1 MHCSECVL
9 LIKRMNAKK
18 VNIQHMK
25 EEKKLTHTHTLSFS
39 RMNIRKIQ
47 QLRLIN
53 FLFSDFIFIRT
64 HYVSIKFPLRV
75 FEQWKTSS
83 SIIPN
88 AFCADFGTECHFKYG
103 IVFSGAKYDWISE
116 FCCGW
121 TSRFENVLEMQ
132 NFTLDVLDGG
142 VVDS

>member
-1 MHCSECVL
+1 
-9 LIKRMNAKK
+9 MNAKK

-25 EEKKLTHTHTLSFS
+25 EEKETYTHTHTHSFS

-75 FEQWKTSS
+75 FEQ
-83 SIIPN
+83 
-88 AFCADFGTECHFKYG
+88 
-103 IVFSGAKYDWISE
+103 
-116 FCCGW
+116 
-121 TSRFENVLEMQ
+121 
-132 NFTLDVLDGG
+132 
-142 VVDS
+142 